1 MSFTLPSLPNLSDI
15 QATGT
20 QAWEGIK
27 QGATAFA
34 TFAQSQYANLRANN
48 ETVRGLDT
56 ALPAAMWSDIGPTYR
71 QVDRAVRPL
80 LNQAVRTVRPLL
92 TAAYIT
98 AGTYATTAWGS
109 IQTNGTALI
118 ERIRAAFANNR
129 AS

>member
-15 QATGT
+15 QATGA

-27 QGATAFA
+27 RGAT
-34 TFAQSQYANLRANN
+34 TFARFAHTQYVSLRENN
-48 ETVRGLDT
+48 ATVRVLDT
-56 ALPAAMWSDIGPTYR
+56 DLPRAMWSDFEPIYAQINGI
-71 QVDRAVRPL
+71 VRPIL
-80 LNQAVRTVRPLL
+80 DQAVRTARPLL
-92 TAAYIT
+92 IAGYNN

-109 IQTNGTALI
+109 IQTNGTALL